1 MSDGFTIG
9 AALGEPTI
17 FECPNCKETIDAR
30 AETCRF
36 CGVKVD
42 HEAAHT
48 AAALMAKI
56 NQACSDASYM
66 KSTAL
71 AIVAFFVLRLVPF
84 LGLLGGIGFW
94 GLLVGVPIWSLIW
107 LSRYRRI
114 ETDDAEF
121 LKARGTVKWIGIIVT
136 AVLVVFVGLNIV
148 VLVFGQR
155 TN

>member
-1 MSDGFTIG
+1 
-9 AALGEPTI
+9 
-17 FECPNCKETIDAR
+17 
-30 AETCRF
+30 
-36 CGVKVD
+36 
-42 HEAAHT
+42 
-48 AAALMAKI
+48 
-56 NQACSDASYM
+56 
-66 KSTAL
+66 
-71 AIVAFFVLRLVPF
+71 
-84 LGLLGGIGFW
+84 
-94 GLLVGVPIWSLIW
+94 LLVGVPIWSLIW

>member
-9 AALGEPTI
+9 AAVGEPTI

-42 HEAAHT
+42 HEAALM
-48 AAALMAKI
+48 AAALMARI

-71 AIVAFFVLRLVPF
+71 ALPAFFLIRFVPF
-84 LGLLGGIGFW
+84 ISLVGTIGFW
-94 GLLVGVPIWSLIW
+94 GLLVVVPVWAMIWSI
-107 LSRYRRI
+107 RYRGVVS
-114 ETDDAEF
+114 EDADF
-121 LKARGTVKWIGIIVT
+121 NKARRTVKWIGIIV
-136 AVLVVFVGLNIV
+136 AGLFIVFATVTILWV
-148 VLVFGQR
+148 VLGGAR
-155 TN
+155 G